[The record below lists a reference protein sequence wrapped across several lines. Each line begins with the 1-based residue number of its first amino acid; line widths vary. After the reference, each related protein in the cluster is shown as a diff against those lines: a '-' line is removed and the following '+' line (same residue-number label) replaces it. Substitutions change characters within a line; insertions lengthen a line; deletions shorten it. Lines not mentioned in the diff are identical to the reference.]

1 MVRMPHHRKM
11 YSIMFRRYGDLGWWP
26 AETREEILIGT
37 ILTQNTTWVNVT
49 KCISALKA
57 KQLLTIRKIAKLDQT
72 KLEELIRSSGYF
84 RQKANRLK
92 TICAR
97 IISDFGGIESMD
109 TMSTDDISEYFSNLK
124 GIGRETLDSILLY
137 VFNRPVFVIDA
148 YTLRILER
156 VSSSTIHPDKIRA
169 DVLRDLKSN
178 IKDLKNYHAMFV
190 ETGKNYC
197 KKQPKC
203 LECPLYQECNYAI
216 DLSSP

>member
-1 MVRMPHHRKM
+1 MLDHHKI

-26 AETREEILIGT
+26 AETRDEILIGT
-37 ILTQNTTWVNVT
+37 ILTQNTTWTNVT
-49 KCISALKA
+49 KCISALKGE
-57 KQLLTIRKIAKLDQT
+57 QFLTIKEIAKLDQT
-72 KLEELIRSSGYF
+72 RLEELIRSSGYF
-84 RQKANRLK
+84 RQKALRLK

-97 IISDFGGIESMD
+97 IISDLGGIESMD
-109 TMSTDDISEYFSNLK
+109 NMSTEDISEYFSNLN

-156 VSSSTIHPDKIRA
+156 VYGSKIHPDKIRS
-169 DVLRDLKSN
+169 DVVHDLKSSTT
-178 IKDLKNYHAMFV
+178 DLKNYHATFV

-197 KKQPKC
+197 RKQPKC
-203 LECPLYQECNYAI
+203 VECPLYSECNYAI